1 MALHVLVI
9 YKIDLEKLRMYVSH
23 RNGRYFYGVRYFFP
37 IKKNDR
43 RSKEKKV
50 LTDTTLSPT
59 YK

>member
-37 IKKNDR
+37 TKKIIVDQR
-43 RSKEKKV
+43 KKSV
-50 LTDTTLSPT
+50 NRYDVIA
-59 YK
+59 YI